1 MAAALWLLLTGLSVA
16 QPAEFPE
23 AFQTLLQQLGVDVYR
38 SADGD
43 YKPLPLESMVFQPC
57 DFAWYSR
64 AEKLEIRYL
73 ARPWNENDFS
83 SQFPHILAAR
93 MAAHVASNEEG
104 AFTTVFSLGTE
115 ELRAFNAD
123 WGAAYFFQPKAVF
136 SERRHGEL
144 VVLHKAGRGT
154 MMVFFLFDDP
164 GNEALDLRFQALSF
178 ME

>member
-1 MAAALWLLLTGLSVA
+1 MAAAIWLLATGLSFSQQA
-16 QPAEFPE
+16 GFPE
-23 AFQTLLQQLGVDVYR
+23 DFRSRLQQIGVDVYR
-38 SADGD
+38 PTDGD
-43 YKPLPLESMVFQPC
+43 YKPLPLDGMVYQPC

-64 AEKLEIRYL
+64 REKLEIRYL
-73 ARPWNENDFS
+73 ARPWSENDFP